1 MKIIYDSSSGELKL
15 ATTRDTIRDTVSG
28 ETMVETSNITILP
41 AGSGWQIK
49 GGKVVPYSLASGSQV
64 DDNSSAVSL

>member
-1 MKIIYDSSSGELKL
+1 MKIIYITSTGELKL
-15 ATTRDTIRDTVSG
+15 ATMRDTIRDTVSG
-28 ETMVETSNITILP
+28 ETMVESDNVTRLP

-64 DDNSSAVSL
+64 DDNGSAVTL